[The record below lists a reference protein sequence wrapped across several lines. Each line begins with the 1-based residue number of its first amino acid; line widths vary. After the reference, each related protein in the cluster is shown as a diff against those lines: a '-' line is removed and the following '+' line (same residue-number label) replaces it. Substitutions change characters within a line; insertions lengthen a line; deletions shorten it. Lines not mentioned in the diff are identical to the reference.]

1 MGITASAAEVV
12 AKSLSG
18 DASGATAGTSDA
30 AFRGRRVASANPER
44 QGRLTEERQTAS
56 AIART
61 DGEQRSSVSREV
73 SIPGS
78 VSGTAEPDSE
88 TTGREV
94 RGEPSTKPLSDPPAA
109 GRSGRA
115 TDVPAKLPK
124 GGFADRPWLTK
135 EQNAERAAL
144 ARRSRNNSCTAVHY
158 LSEVEMDI
166 MKADSLLKDAR
177 TRLLSNAQWRDLKA
191 VVGHYRHKMPGFQ
204 ATLDSI
210 LDKLRPSGILKPEH
224 ECLLRE
230 SLQRVTDTHGYLSTD
245 ALPWADLSREITIML
260 PAWLGDIKAEVT
272 SRLVPGTAFGAILPA
287 GYPDD
292 GVAGPAR
299 IDSHRHVPNLALSTL
314 VNSENLTIFSA
325 LRHGVIHAGDPAGS
339 PTASSSHDSTESP
352 GRDQPGSTDQ
362 PESVRARF
370 GNPDKSPPPGAADK
384 SSDPEETRRQ
394 TCLRLASETATAALA
409 SHPEKLQ
416 SALDGTTVNLTLTSI
431 SLLTRDELE
440 RWGDQC
446 RAFADL
452 EQSTPTRLTVL
463 TPEGALRAV
472 HANVKVRQFV
482 VSAEAERFGREGPHQ
497 SLSHSLSSTAERWL
511 GSADSPNLGGD
522 VAVRLVELKDRIA
535 HSRLVLNESE
545 RNNARM
551 WAKGGREAV
560 QAVLELDKIAARKD
574 ELNLE
579 ERNVRSL
586 QAAGE
591 TLKSILGT
599 SGDWPA
605 DKNERMSAAALVALV
620 AHLMGESPLLNCISS
635 WDLAGRLDSESKG
648 LATLADMTDGRL
660 PRHRDIVPAVPRA
673 LHGAFSLP

>member
-18 DASGATAGTSDA
+18 DTSGATAGTSGA

-44 QGRLTEERQTAS
+44 QGRLTEERQAAS
-56 AIART
+56 AIAGN
-61 DGEQRSSVSREV
+61 DGERRSSVSREV

-88 TTGREV
+88 ISGREV
-94 RGEPSTKPLSDPPAA
+94 QGEPSTEPLSGPPAA

-124 GGFADRPWLTK
+124 GEFANLPWLTE
-135 EQNAERAAL
+135 EQNAKRAAL
-144 ARRSRNNSCTAVHY
+144 ARSSRDNSIPVYY
-158 LSEVEMDI
+158 LSDIEKDI

-177 TRLLSNAQWRDLKA
+177 TRLLSTGQWRALKA
-191 VVGHYRHKMPGFQ
+191 HVGYYRHRMPKFQ
-204 ATLDSI
+204 AGLDSM
-210 LDKLRPSGILKPEH
+210 LDKSRPSGILKPED
-224 ECLLRE
+224 ESLLRE
-230 SLQRVTDTHGYLSTD
+230 SFQRLIDTHGYLSTD
-245 ALPWADLSREITIML
+245 ALPYADLSQEITIRL
-260 PAWLGDIKAEVT
+260 PAGLGDIEATVT
-272 SRLVPGTAFGAILPA
+272 SRLVPGTAFGATLPA

-325 LRHGVIHAGDPAGS
+325 LRHGVIHAGDHAGS
-339 PTASSSHDSTESP
+339 PTANSSHDSTESP

-362 PESVRARF
+362 PESVRAHF
-370 GNPDKSPPPGAADK
+370 ENPDKSPPPIAADK
-384 SSDPEETRRQ
+384 SSASEETRRQ

-416 SALDGTTVNLTLTSI
+416 SALDGTTVNLALTSI

-463 TPEGALRAV
+463 TPEGALRVV

-482 VSAEAERFGREGPHQ
+482 VSAEAERFGAEVQHQ
-497 SLSHSLSSTAERWL
+497 SLSHSLASSAEQLL
-511 GSADSPNLGGD
+511 GGADSPDLGGD
-522 VAVRLVELKDRIA
+522 VAVRLVELKDRVA
-535 HSRLVLNESE
+535 RLRSQLDELE
-545 RNNARM
+545 RNNARGQ
-551 WAKGGREAV
+551 AAGGREAL
-560 QAVLELDKIAARKD
+560 QAIVELDSIAARKD
-574 ELNLE
+574 ELNLK
-579 ERNVRSL
+579 ERSVRSL
-586 QAAGE
+586 QAAGLD
-591 TLKSILGT
+591 LKSILGT

-635 WDLAGRLDSESKG
+635 WDLAGSLDSETKA

-660 PRHRDIVPAVPRA
+660 PRRQDIVPAVPRA
-673 LHGAFSLP
+673 LRGAFSLP

>member
-1 MGITASAAEVV
+1 M

-18 DASGATAGTSDA
+18 DTSGATAGTSDA

-44 QGRLTEERQTAS
+44 QDRLTEERRAAS
-56 AIART
+56 AIAGT
-61 DGEQRSSVSREV
+61 DGEQRGSVSREV

-88 TTGREV
+88 KTGREAQ
-94 RGEPSTKPLSDPPAA
+94 GEPSTEPLSVASAA
-109 GRSGRA
+109 GRSGTA

-124 GGFADRPWLTK
+124 SDFADRPWLTE
-135 EQNAERAAL
+135 EQNAARSAL
-144 ARRSRNNSCTAVHY
+144 DRRLKWLSSSQGPACGFRSRPRVPVCY

-166 MKADSLLKDAR
+166 MKVDRLLKDAR
-177 TRLLSNAQWRDLKA
+177 TRLLSNAQWRDLKTT
-191 VVGHYRHKMPGFQ
+191 VDWYRHKMPNFQ
-204 ATLDSI
+204 TTLVRMIDI
-210 LDKLRPSGILKPEH
+210 ARPSGILKPEH
-224 ECLLRE
+224 ESLLGE
-230 SLQRVTDTHGYLSTD
+230 SLQRLIDTHGYLSTD
-245 ALPWADLSREITIML
+245 ASPCADLSRELTVRL
-260 PAWLGDIKAEVT
+260 PAVLGNIKATVT

-287 GYPDD
+287 GYPDE
-292 GVAGPAR
+292 GVAGPAL

-325 LRHGVIHAGDPAGS
+325 LRHGVIHAGDHAGS
-339 PTASSSHDSTESP
+339 PTANPSHDATGSP
-352 GRDQPGSTDQ
+352 GRNQPGSPDQ
-362 PESVRARF
+362 PESVRAHF
-370 GNPDKSPPPGAADK
+370 ENPDKSPPPGAADK

-452 EQSTPTRLTVL
+452 ERSTPARLTVL

-482 VSAEAERFGREGPHQ
+482 VSAEAERFGAEVQHQ
-497 SLSHSLSSTAERWL
+497 SLSHSLASTAEQLL
-511 GSADSPNLGGD
+511 GGADSPDLGGD
-522 VAVRLVELKDRIA
+522 IAVRLVEMKDHIA
-535 HSRLVLNESE
+535 HSRLELNESE

-551 WAKGGREAV
+551 WAKGGRDAV
-560 QAVLELDKIAARKD
+560 QAMLGEDKIAARKD

-579 ERNVRSL
+579 ERSVRSL
-586 QAAGE
+586 QAAGLD
-591 TLKSILGT
+591 LKSILAT
-599 SGDWPA
+599 SGGWPA
-605 DKNERMSAAALVALV
+605 DKYERISVAALVALV
-620 AHLMGESPLLNCISS
+620 AHLMGECPLFNCIGS
-635 WDLAGRLDSESKG
+635 WHSAEQLNSRVNL
-648 LATLADMTDGRL
+648 LATIVDMMDGHL
-660 PRHRDIVPAVPRA
+660 P
-673 LHGAFSLP
+673 